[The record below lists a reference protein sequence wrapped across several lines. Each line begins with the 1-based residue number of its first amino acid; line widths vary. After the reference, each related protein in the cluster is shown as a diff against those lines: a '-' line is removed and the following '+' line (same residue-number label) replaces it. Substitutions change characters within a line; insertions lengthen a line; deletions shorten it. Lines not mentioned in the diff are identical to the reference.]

1 MQRERRKNISPPDI
15 STFPTILTVTFTNAF
30 YLARKFD
37 AIVLN
42 VDRIVR
48 IRWFTQILLA
58 SRF

>member
-1 MQRERRKNISPPDI
+1 MIEIKIGYMQRERRKNVSPPDI

-42 VDRIVR
+42 VDRIVSR
-48 IRWFTQILLA
+48 IQ
-58 SRF
+58 